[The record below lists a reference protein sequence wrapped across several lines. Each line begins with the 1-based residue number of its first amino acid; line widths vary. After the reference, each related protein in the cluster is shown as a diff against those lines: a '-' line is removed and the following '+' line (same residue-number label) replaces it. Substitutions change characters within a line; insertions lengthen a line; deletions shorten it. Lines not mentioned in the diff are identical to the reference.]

1 MTGNELTYI
10 EVEDIKETPAA
21 SVFERCKIQSKFL
34 TVTAWYL
41 SHFGRLSPDIWWGY
55 QFGYYALCLLPIV
68 ALTFS
73 IDVLAM
79 VIKGA
84 VIVAKTIA
92 LKAIDLAFMA
102 AGKVAGV
109 LGIAFALFLIVMFCY
124 NQGWDGCKECY
135 KNIVEWLGNVLK

>member
-1 MTGNELTYI
+1 MASNELTYI
-10 EVEDIKETPAA
+10 EVEDVKETPAA
-21 SVFERCKIQSKFL
+21 SVFEWCEIQSKFL

-41 SHFGRLSPDIWWGY
+41 SHFGKLSPDIWWGY
-55 QFGYYALCLLPIV
+55 QFAYYALCLLPII

-84 VIVAKTIA
+84 VIVAKAIA
-92 LKAIDLAFMA
+92 LKAIDLTFMA
-102 AGKVAGV
+102 AGKVAGI

-135 KNIVEWLGNVLK
+135 KNIVEWLGSVLK

>member
-1 MTGNELTYI
+1 MASNELTYI
-10 EVEDIKETPAA
+10 EVENVKETPAA
-21 SVFERCKIQSKFL
+21 SVFERCDVQSKFL
-34 TVTAWYL
+34 SVTAWYL

-55 QFGYYALCLLPIV
+55 QFAYYALCLLPII

-84 VIVAKTIA
+84 VIVAKAIA
-92 LKAIDLAFMA
+92 LKAIDLTFMA

-124 NQGWDGCKECY
+124 NQGWDGMKQTYFDIIEWV
-135 KNIVEWLGNVLK
+135 KNALK

>member
-1 MTGNELTYI
+1 MASNELTYI
-10 EVEDIKETPAA
+10 EVEDTKETPAA
-21 SVFERCKIQSKFL
+21 SVFERCEIQSKFL

-84 VIVAKTIA
+84 VIVAKAIA
-92 LKAIDLAFMA
+92 LKAIDLTFMA

-124 NQGWDGCKECY
+124 NQGWDGMKQTYFDIIEWV
-135 KNIVEWLGNVLK
+135 KNLK

>member
-1 MTGNELTYI
+1 MANELTYI
-10 EVEDIKETPAA
+10 EVEDIKETPSA
-21 SVFERCKIQSKFL
+21 SVFERCDVQSKFL
-34 TVTAWYL
+34 SVTAWYL

-55 QFGYYALCLLPIV
+55 QFAYYALCLLPIV

-84 VIVAKTIA
+84 VIVAKAIA
-92 LKAIDLAFMA
+92 LKAIDLTFMA

>member
-1 MTGNELTYI
+1 MASNELTYI

-21 SVFERCKIQSKFL
+21 SVFERCDVQSKFL
-34 TVTAWYL
+34 SVTAWYL

-55 QFGYYALCLLPIV
+55 QFAYYALCLLPIV

-79 VIKGA
+79 VIKCA
-84 VIVAKTIA
+84 VIVAKAIA
-92 LKAIDLAFMA
+92 LKAIDLTFMA

-124 NQGWDGCKECY
+124 NEGWDGCKETY
-135 KNIVEWLGNVLK
+135 REIIEWVKNALK

>member
-1 MTGNELTYI
+1 MASNELTYI

-21 SVFERCKIQSKFL
+21 SVFDRCDVQSKFL
-34 TVTAWYL
+34 SVTAWYL

-55 QFGYYALCLLPIV
+55 QFGYYALCLLPII

-84 VIVAKTIA
+84 VIVAKAIA
-92 LKAIDLAFMA
+92 LKAIDLTFMA

>member
-1 MTGNELTYI
+1 MASKELTYI
-10 EVEDIKETPAA
+10 EVEDVTETPAA
-21 SVFERCKIQSKFL
+21 SVFERCDVQSKFL
-34 TVTAWYL
+34 SVTAWFL
-41 SHFGRLSPDIWWGY
+41 SHFGKLTPDIWWGY
-55 QFGYYALCLLPIV
+55 QFAYYALCLLPII

-84 VIVAKTIA
+84 VIVAKAIA
-92 LKAIDLAFMA
+92 LKAIDLTFMA

>member
-1 MTGNELTYI
+1 MANNELTYI
-10 EVEDIKETPAA
+10 EVEDITETPSA
-21 SVFERCKIQSKFL
+21 SVFERCEIQSKFL

-41 SHFGRLSPDIWWGY
+41 SHFGKLSHVWWGY
-55 QFGYYALCLLPIV
+55 QFAYYALCLLPIV

-79 VIKGA
+79 VIKSA
-84 VIVAKTIA
+84 VIVAKAIA
-92 LKAIDLAFMA
+92 LKVIDLAFMA

>member
-1 MTGNELTYI
+1 MASNELTYI

-21 SVFERCKIQSKFL
+21 SVFERYEIQSKFL

-55 QFGYYALCLLPIV
+55 QFGYYALCLLPII

-84 VIVAKTIA
+84 VIVAKAIA
-92 LKAIDLAFMA
+92 LKVIDLAFMA

-124 NQGWDGCKECY
+124 NQGWDGCKECC

>member
-1 MTGNELTYI
+1 MANELTYI

-21 SVFERCKIQSKFL
+21 SVFERCDVQSKFL
-34 TVTAWYL
+34 SVTAWYL

-55 QFGYYALCLLPIV
+55 QFAYYALCLLPIV
-68 ALTFS
+68 AFTFS
-73 IDVLAM
+73 IDILAM

-84 VIVAKTIA
+84 VIVAKAIA
-92 LKAIDLAFMA
+92 LKAIDLTFMA

-124 NQGWDGCKECY
+124 NQGWDGMKQTYFDIIEWV
-135 KNIVEWLGNVLK
+135 KNALK

>member
-1 MTGNELTYI
+1 MANELTYI
-10 EVEDIKETPAA
+10 EVENIKETPAA
-21 SVFERCKIQSKFL
+21 SVFERCDVQSKFL
-34 TVTAWYL
+34 SVTAWYL

-55 QFGYYALCLLPIV
+55 QFAYYALCLLPIV

-84 VIVAKTIA
+84 VIVAKAIA
-92 LKAIDLAFMA
+92 LKVIDLTFMA

-124 NQGWDGCKECY
+124 NQGWDGMKQTYFDIIEWV
-135 KNIVEWLGNVLK
+135 KNALK

>member
-1 MTGNELTYI
+1 MANELTYI

-21 SVFERCKIQSKFL
+21 SVFERCDVQSKFL
-34 TVTAWYL
+34 SVTAWYL

-55 QFGYYALCLLPIV
+55 QFAYYALCLLPIV

-84 VIVAKTIA
+84 VIVAKAIA
-92 LKAIDLAFMA
+92 LKAIDLTFMA

-124 NQGWDGCKECY
+124 NEGWEGCKETY
-135 KNIVEWLGNVLK
+135 RDIIEWVKNALK

>member
-1 MTGNELTYI
+1 MASNELTYI
-10 EVEDIKETPAA
+10 EVEDITETPTA
-21 SVFERCKIQSKFL
+21 SVFERCEIQSKFL

-41 SHFGRLSPDIWWGY
+41 SHFGKLTPDIWWGY

-84 VIVAKTIA
+84 VIVAKAIA
-92 LKAIDLAFMA
+92 LKAIDLTFMA

-124 NQGWDGCKECY
+124 NEGWEGCKECY
-135 KNIVEWLGNVLK
+135 KNIVEWLGSVLK

>member
-1 MTGNELTYI
+1 MASNELTYI

-21 SVFERCKIQSKFL
+21 SVFERCDVQSKFL
-34 TVTAWYL
+34 SVTAWYL

-55 QFGYYALCLLPIV
+55 QFAYYALCLLPIV

-84 VIVAKTIA
+84 VIVAKAIA
-92 LKAIDLAFMA
+92 LKVIDLTFMT
-102 AGKVAGV
+102 AGKIAGV
-109 LGIAFALFLIVMFCY
+109 LGIAFALYLIVMFCY

>member
-21 SVFERCKIQSKFL
+21 SVFERCEIQSKFL

-55 QFGYYALCLLPIV
+55 QFAYYALCLLPIV

-84 VIVAKTIA
+84 VIVAKAIA
-92 LKAIDLAFMA
+92 LKAIDLTFMT

>member
-1 MTGNELTYI
+1 MANDLTYI

-21 SVFERCKIQSKFL
+21 SVFERCEIQSKFL

-41 SHFGRLSPDIWWGY
+41 SHFGKLSPDIWWGY
-55 QFGYYALCLLPIV
+55 QFAYYALCLLPIV

-84 VIVAKTIA
+84 VIVAKVTA
-92 LKAIDLAFMA
+92 LKLIDLAFIA

-124 NQGWDGCKECY
+124 NQGWGGMKQTYFDIIEWV
-135 KNIVEWLGNVLK
+135 KNFAE

>member
-1 MTGNELTYI
+1 MANELTYI
-10 EVEDIKETPAA
+10 EVENVKETPAA
-21 SVFERCKIQSKFL
+21 SVFERCDVQSKFL
-34 TVTAWYL
+34 SVTAWYL

-55 QFGYYALCLLPIV
+55 QFAYYALCLLPII

-84 VIVAKTIA
+84 VIVAKAIA
-92 LKAIDLAFMA
+92 LKAIDLTFMA

-124 NQGWDGCKECY
+124 NQGWDGMKQTYFDIIEWA
-135 KNIVEWLGNVLK
+135 KNALK

>member
-1 MTGNELTYI
+1 MASNELTYI

-21 SVFERCKIQSKFL
+21 SVFERCDVQSKFL
-34 TVTAWYL
+34 SVTAWYL
-41 SHFGRLSPDIWWGY
+41 SHFGKLSPDIWWGY
-55 QFGYYALCLLPIV
+55 QFAYYALCLLPII

-84 VIVAKTIA
+84 VIVAKVTA
-92 LKAIDLAFMA
+92 LKLTDLTFMA

-109 LGIAFALFLIVMFCY
+109 LVIAFALFLIVMFCY
-124 NQGWDGCKECY
+124 NEGWEGCKETY
-135 KNIVEWLGNVLK
+135 RDIIEWVKNTLK

>member
-1 MTGNELTYI
+1 MANELTYI

-21 SVFERCKIQSKFL
+21 SVFERCDVQSKFL
-34 TVTAWYL
+34 SVTAWYL

-55 QFGYYALCLLPIV
+55 QFAYYALCLLPIV

-79 VIKGA
+79 AIKGA
-84 VIVAKTIA
+84 VIVAKVTA
-92 LKAIDLAFMA
+92 LKLVDLAFMA
-102 AGKVAGV
+102 MGKIAGV

-135 KNIVEWLGNVLK
+135 KNIVEWLGSVLK

>member
-1 MTGNELTYI
+1 MASNELTYI

-21 SVFERCKIQSKFL
+21 SVFERCDVQSKFL
-34 TVTAWYL
+34 SVTAWYL

-55 QFGYYALCLLPIV
+55 QFAYYALCLLPIV

-84 VIVAKTIA
+84 VIVAKAIA
-92 LKAIDLAFMA
+92 LKAIDLTFMA

-135 KNIVEWLGNVLK
+135 KNIVEWLGSVLK

>member
-1 MTGNELTYI
+1 MANELTYI

-21 SVFERCKIQSKFL
+21 SVFERCDVQSKFL
-34 TVTAWYL
+34 SVTAWYL

-68 ALTFS
+68 ALTFL

-79 VIKGA
+79 AIKGA
-84 VIVAKTIA
+84 VIVAKVTA
-92 LKAIDLAFMA
+92 LKLVDLAFVAM
-102 AGKVAGV
+102 GKIAGV

-135 KNIVEWLGNVLK
+135 KNIVEWLGSVLK

>member
-1 MTGNELTYI
+1 MASNELTYI
-10 EVEDIKETPAA
+10 EVEDVKETPSA
-21 SVFERCKIQSKFL
+21 SVFEWCEIQSKFL

-41 SHFGRLSPDIWWGY
+41 SHFGKLSPDIWWGY
-55 QFGYYALCLLPIV
+55 QFAYYALCLLPII

-84 VIVAKTIA
+84 VIVAKAIA
-92 LKAIDLAFMA
+92 LKAIDLTFMA
-102 AGKVAGV
+102 AGKVAGI

-135 KNIVEWLGNVLK
+135 KNIVEWLGSVLK

>member
-1 MTGNELTYI
+1 MANELTYI

-21 SVFERCKIQSKFL
+21 SVFERCDVQSKFL
-34 TVTAWYL
+34 SVTAWYL

-55 QFGYYALCLLPIV
+55 QFAYYALCLLPIV

-84 VIVAKTIA
+84 VIVAKVTA
-92 LKAIDLAFMA
+92 LKVIDLTFMA

-124 NQGWDGCKECY
+124 NEGWDGCKECY
-135 KNIVEWLGNVLK
+135 KNIVEWLGSVLK

>member
-1 MTGNELTYI
+1 MASNELTYI

-21 SVFERCKIQSKFL
+21 SVFERCEIQSKFL

-55 QFGYYALCLLPIV
+55 QFAYYALCLLPIV

-84 VIVAKTIA
+84 VIVAKAIA
-92 LKAIDLAFMA
+92 LKAIDLTFMA
-102 AGKVAGV
+102 AGKVIGV

-124 NQGWDGCKECY
+124 NQGWDGMKQTYFDIIEWV
-135 KNIVEWLGNVLK
+135 KNALK

>member
-21 SVFERCKIQSKFL
+21 SVFERCEIQSKFL

-55 QFGYYALCLLPIV
+55 QFAYYAICLLPII

-84 VIVAKTIA
+84 VIVAKSIA
-92 LKAIDLAFMA
+92 LKVIDLTFMA
-102 AGKVAGV
+102 AGKIAGV
-109 LGIAFALFLIVMFCY
+109 LGIAFALYLIVMFCY

>member
-1 MTGNELTYI
+1 MASNELTYI

-21 SVFERCKIQSKFL
+21 SVFERCDVQSKFL
-34 TVTAWYL
+34 SVTAWYL

-55 QFGYYALCLLPIV
+55 QFAYYALCLLPIV

-84 VIVAKTIA
+84 VIVAKAIA
-92 LKAIDLAFMA
+92 LKAIDLTFMA

>member
-1 MTGNELTYI
+1 MASNELTYI

-21 SVFERCKIQSKFL
+21 SVFDRCDVQSKFL
-34 TVTAWYL
+34 SVTAWYL

-55 QFGYYALCLLPIV
+55 QFAYYALCLLPIV

-84 VIVAKTIA
+84 VIVAKAIA
-92 LKAIDLAFMA
+92 LKAIDLTFMA

>member
-1 MTGNELTYI
+1 MASNELTYI

-21 SVFERCKIQSKFL
+21 SVFERCEIQSKFL

-55 QFGYYALCLLPIV
+55 QFAYYALCILPIV

-84 VIVAKTIA
+84 VIVAKAIA
-92 LKAIDLAFMA
+92 LKAIDLTFMA

-124 NQGWDGCKECY
+124 NQGWVGCKECY

>member
-1 MTGNELTYI
+1 MTDNEFTYI

-21 SVFERCKIQSKFL
+21 SVFERCDVQSKFL
-34 TVTAWYL
+34 SVTAWYL

-55 QFGYYALCLLPIV
+55 QFAYYALCLLPII

-84 VIVAKTIA
+84 VIVAKAIA
-92 LKAIDLAFMA
+92 LKAIDLTFMA

-124 NQGWDGCKECY
+124 NQGWDGMKQTYFDIIEWV
-135 KNIVEWLGNVLK
+135 KNALK

>member
-1 MTGNELTYI
+1 MASNELTYV
-10 EVEDIKETPAA
+10 EVEDVTETPAA
-21 SVFERCKIQSKFL
+21 SVFERCDVQSKFL
-34 TVTAWYL
+34 SVTAWYL

-55 QFGYYALCLLPIV
+55 QFAYYALCLLPIV

-84 VIVAKTIA
+84 VIVAKAIA
-92 LKAIDLAFMA
+92 LKVIDLAFMA

>member
-1 MTGNELTYI
+1 MANELKYI

-21 SVFERCKIQSKFL
+21 SVFERCDVQSKFL
-34 TVTAWYL
+34 SVTAWYL

-55 QFGYYALCLLPIV
+55 QFAYYALCLLPIV

-84 VIVAKTIA
+84 VIVAKAIA
-92 LKAIDLAFMA
+92 LKAIDLTFMA

-124 NQGWDGCKECY
+124 NEGWDGCKECY
-135 KNIVEWLGNVLK
+135 KNIVEWLGSVLK

>member
-10 EVEDIKETPAA
+10 EVEDVTETPAA
-21 SVFERCKIQSKFL
+21 SVFERCDVQSKFL
-34 TVTAWYL
+34 SVTAWYL
-41 SHFGRLSPDIWWGY
+41 SHFGRLTPDIWWGY
-55 QFGYYALCLLPIV
+55 QFAYYALCLLPII

-84 VIVAKTIA
+84 VIVARVTA
-92 LKAIDLAFMA
+92 LKLIDLAFMA
-102 AGKVAGV
+102 AGKIAGV

-135 KNIVEWLGNVLK
+135 NNIVEWVKNALK

>member
-1 MTGNELTYI
+1 MASNELTYI

-21 SVFERCKIQSKFL
+21 SVFERCEIQSKFL

-41 SHFGRLSPDIWWGY
+41 SHFGRLSTDIWWGY
-55 QFGYYALCLLPIV
+55 QFAYYALCLLPIV

-84 VIVAKTIA
+84 VIVAKAIA
-92 LKAIDLAFMA
+92 LKAIDLTFMA
-102 AGKVAGV
+102 AGKIAGV

-124 NQGWDGCKECY
+124 NQGWDGMKQTYFDIIEWV
-135 KNIVEWLGNVLK
+135 KNALK

>member
-1 MTGNELTYI
+1 MASNELTYI
-10 EVEDIKETPAA
+10 EVEDIKETPAE
-21 SVFERCKIQSKFL
+21 SVFERCEIQSKFL

-41 SHFGRLSPDIWWGY
+41 SHFGKLSPDIWWGY
-55 QFGYYALCLLPIV
+55 QFAYYALCLLPIV

-84 VIVAKTIA
+84 VIVAKAIA
-92 LKAIDLAFMA
+92 LKTIDLTFMA

>member
-1 MTGNELTYI
+1 MANELTYI
-10 EVEDIKETPAA
+10 EVENVTETPSA
-21 SVFERCKIQSKFL
+21 SVFERCEIQTKFL

-41 SHFGRLSPDIWWGY
+41 SHFGKLSPDIWWGY
-55 QFGYYALCLLPIV
+55 QFAYYALCLLPII

-84 VIVAKTIA
+84 VIVAKAIA
-92 LKAIDLAFMA
+92 LKAIDLTFMA
-102 AGKVAGV
+102 AGKIAGV

-124 NQGWDGCKECY
+124 NQGWDGMKQTYFDIIEWV
-135 KNIVEWLGNVLK
+135 KNALK